1 MKHADPVNPEQK
13 EKFGARDI
21 AKSVFVFL
29 ANYVLL
35 FAIIF
40 LSMLLNSVNAENKD
54 FIPFMRENVT
64 SVIYL
69 LFCIFILF
77 VIIYFYFF
85 FEDRPSLKTAKNIW
99 LVFILLDVSIIV
111 CYLFGFFFNVYS
123 RPVAMLALLA
133 LLLLGRRAA
142 IFLNVIFALMMFA
155 IDHFSNFTVTG
166 VNENAAVITPLLT
179 FSAGMIG
186 IFVGSKVKT
195 RVCSFLTGFAVC
207 VPILIMIACLEYG
220 TGIELLYLL
229 LYGLE
234 AGVCS
239 AVLFMALL
247 PVFEVCFN
255 CITDYRLREL
265 TDHDAPLMREL
276 KERAFGTFNHCI
288 VVAHLAEACAIAL
301 NEDTALARAAAYY
314 HDVGKLRQPEYFTE
328 NQSGYNP
335 HNELSPELSV
345 DIIRSHAKDGYEL
358 IRARRLPKILADVAI
373 QHHGTMPIKYF
384 YAKALKMTDGELNI
398 EDFSYPGPK
407 PQTKIAAIIMIAD
420 ASEAISRTL
429 PDRTPERVESAV
441 REIIE
446 ERVDL
451 DQFDECDITMR
462 DLTAIKEA
470 IVNCLT
476 GVYHSRIRYP
486 KLKLGRRAEEEED
499 KEKKSDA

>member
-1 MKHADPVNPEQK
+1 MKQPRSAP
-13 EKFGARDI
+13 EKFDARTI
-21 AKSVFVFL
+21 AKSVTVFFV
-29 ANYVLL
+29 NYVLL
-35 FAIIF
+35 FALIF
-40 LSMLLNSVNAENKD
+40 LFILLNSLSEENKGFVQYLQED
-54 FIPFMRENVT
+54 LTDLV
-64 SVIYL
+64 YL
-69 LFCIFILF
+69 LVSIFILF
-77 VIIYFYFF
+77 VIIYFYFL
-85 FEDRPSLKTAKNIW
+85 FENRQSLQTAKSIW
-99 LVFILLDVSIIV
+99 LIFILLDVSIVV
-111 CYLFGFFFNVYS
+111 CYFFGFFFNVYS

-133 LLLLGRRAA
+133 LLLLSRRAA

-155 IDHFSNFTVTG
+155 IDHFSNFTLTD
-166 VNENAAVITPLLT
+166 VNANAAAVTPLLT
-179 FSAGMIG
+179 FAAGMVG
-186 IFVGSKVKT
+186 IYVGSRVKT

-207 VPILIMIACLEYG
+207 VPLLIMIACLEYG
-220 TGIELLYLL
+220 SGMQLLYAMLF
-229 LYGLE
+229 GLE
-234 AGVCS
+234 AGICS

-314 HDVGKLRQPEYFTE
+314 HDVGKLRQPEFFTE

-358 IRARRLPKILADVAI
+358 IRNRRLPKVLADVAL

-384 YAKALKMTDGELNI
+384 YAKALKMTDGEVNMD
-398 EDFSYPGPK
+398 DFSYPGPK

-420 ASEAISRTL
+420 ASEAISRSL

-441 REIIE
+441 REIIQ

-451 DQFDECDITMR
+451 EQFDECDITMR

-476 GVYHSRIRYP
+476 GVYHSRISYP
-486 KLKLGRRAEEEED
+486 KLKLGRKDAEGG
-499 KEKKSDA
+499 KSNG

>member
-1 MKHADPVNPEQK
+1 MKRTAVAAEENK
-13 EKFGARDI
+13 AGLNAGCI
-21 AKSVFVFL
+21 AKSIFVFL
-29 ANYVLL
+29 ANYILL
-35 FAIIF
+35 FAVILLF
-40 LSMLLNSVNAENKD
+40 MLLNSVKEENTD
-54 FIPFMRENVT
+54 FLPYMQGHITHFV
-64 SVIYL
+64 YL
-69 LFCIFILF
+69 LLCMFILF
-77 VIIYFYFF
+77 VVIYFYFL
-85 FEDRPSLKTAKNIW
+85 FENRQALTAAKNIW

-155 IDHFSNFTVTG
+155 IDHFTNFTVTG

-186 IFVGSKVKT
+186 IFVGAKVKT

-207 VPILIMIACLEYG
+207 VPILVMIASLEYG
-220 TGIELLYLL
+220 EGLELLYSM

-239 AVLFMALL
+239 AVLFMAFL

-335 HNELSPELSV
+335 HNELTPELSV

-358 IRARRLPKILADVAI
+358 IRARRLPKVLADIAL

-384 YAKALKMTDGELNI
+384 YAKALKMTDGDVNI

-407 PQTKIAAIIMIAD
+407 PQSKIAAIIMIAD

-446 ERVDL
+446 ERVDM

-476 GVYHSRIRYP
+476 GVYHSRVRYP
-486 KLKLGRRAEEEED
+486 KLKLGRRAEEEEE
-499 KEKKSDA
+499 EKKSDG

>member
-1 MKHADPVNPEQK
+1 MKGEERTQEA
-13 EKFGARDI
+13 FGAGKV
-21 AKSVFVFL
+21 AKSVLIFFV
-29 ANYVLL
+29 NYLLL
-35 FAIIF
+35 FALIF
-40 LSMLLNSVNAENKD
+40 LFIALNAVNEANKG
-54 FIPFMRENVT
+54 FAAYMREDISDFV
-64 SVIYL
+64 YL
-69 LFCIFILF
+69 LLSVFILF
-77 VIIYFYFF
+77 VIIYIYFL
-85 FEDRPSLKTAKNIW
+85 FEDRQSLAGAKNIW
-99 LVFILLDVSIIV
+99 LVFILLDVSIVV
-111 CYLFGFFFNVYS
+111 CYFFGFFFNIYS

-133 LLLLGRRAA
+133 LLLLGRRFAT
-142 IFLNVIFALMMFA
+142 FLNVIFALMMFA
-155 IDHFSNFTVTG
+155 IDHFTNFSVTG
-166 VNENAAVITPLLT
+166 VNATAAVVTPLLT
-179 FSAGMIG
+179 FSAGMVG
-186 IFVGSKVKT
+186 IFVGTKVKT

-207 VPILIMIACLEYG
+207 VPLLVMIACLEYG
-220 TGIELLYLL
+220 SGVELLYSMLF
-229 LYGLE
+229 GLE

-247 PVFEVCFN
+247 PVFEVVFN

-358 IRARRLPKILADVAI
+358 IRARRLPKVLADIAL

-384 YAKALKMTDGELNI
+384 YAKALKLSDGEVNV

-407 PQTKIAAIIMIAD
+407 PQSKIAAIIMIAD

-429 PDRTPERVESAV
+429 PDRTPERVEAAV

-451 DQFDECDITMR
+451 DQFDECDVTMR

-476 GVYHSRIRYP
+476 GVYHSRICYP
-486 KLKLGRRAEEEED
+486 KLKLGRKEEGENG
-499 KEKKSDA
+499 